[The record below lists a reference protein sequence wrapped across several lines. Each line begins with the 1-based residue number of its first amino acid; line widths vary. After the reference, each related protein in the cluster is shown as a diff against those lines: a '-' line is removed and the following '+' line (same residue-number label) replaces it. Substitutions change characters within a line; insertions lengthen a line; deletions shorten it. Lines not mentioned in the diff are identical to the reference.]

1 MCKQDYSQKALILH
15 AHKNARARTLSLS
28 LSLSENLQSLWVQNN
43 FLLANNFEAQ

>member
-28 LSLSENLQSLWVQNN
+28 ENLQSLWVQNN